1 MKDAFRYG
9 FIQCH
14 EQFNLFPI
22 IQCTPALIIHKTK
35 GVIYFLLSCINV
47 LFYVSVQMKSLYG

>member
-14 EQFNLFPI
+14 EQFNIFPI

-35 GVIYFLLSCINV
+35 GEIYFLLSCFI
-47 LFYVSVQMKSLYG
+47 LCVSADEELIRVK